1 MRIIRTLS
9 LSLAMLFVV
18 SSAMANK
25 KFTKYDTLLYES
37 YKSGNMEV
45 WVDVIESLQKDYGI
59 NNDNATLLSLIQA
72 QYGYIGYL
80 IGIKDNKKARQY
92 LGQAERYADNFIVK
106 QPNNA
111 DALAL
116 RAALM
121 AYQIGLS
128 PYKAPFI
135 GPKSMTAINQS
146 LELNPNSPQALLE
159 KANSAHYAPSMF
171 GGNPV
176 EAVKYYTKCIAALE
190 QQNGGVEP
198 KIWIYLNAY
207 AQLALAQEKARQI
220 ENAKRTY
227 LHILKIA
234 PDFKWVANELYPQFK
249 KRNNL

>member
-1 MRIIRTLS
+1 MKIFKDLFFLLIAFVVAFSAIANKTLS
-9 LSLAMLFVV
+9 
-18 SSAMANK
+18 
-25 KFTKYDTLLYES
+25 KYDALLYES

-45 WVDVIESLQKDYGI
+45 WAGVIESLQKDYGI

-80 IGIKDNKKARQY
+80 IGIKESKKARQY
-92 LGQAERYADNFIVK
+92 LTQAEENADNLIVI

-121 AYQIGLS
+121 AYQIALS

-135 GPKSMTAINQS
+135 GPKSMTAINHS
-146 LELNPNSPQALLE
+146 LEVNPNSAQALLE

-176 EAVKYYTKCIAALE
+176 EAVKYYTKCIAAME
-190 QQNGGVEP
+190 QQNGGSEP

-207 AQLALAQEKARQI
+207 AQLALAQEKAKQI
-220 ENAKRTY
+220 PNAKRTY
-227 LHILKIA
+227 LYILKIA

-249 KRNNL
+249 ERHNL